1 MGDGWEGDGY
11 GGEGK
16 CFRRVAVRD
25 CVRRV
30 LVGKVIGLDGC
41 GGECNCVRWVAVG
54 NMMV

>member
-1 MGDGWEGDGY
+1 MGGDGEG
-11 GGEGK
+11 
-16 CFRRVAVRD
+16 D